1 MLSENLELLT
11 IALIGLCAVSCL
23 VVMMFGVVLL
33 EGLVDK
39 KLAVAHAVLR
49 ASVYGGYTVVFG
61 ALMVS
66 CVIATAMCYVRLTPD
81 RSEPVT
87 AANRV

>member
-1 MLSENLELLT
+1 MTLEVLT

-39 KLAVAHAVLR
+39 KIAVAHAVLR

-66 CVIATAMCYVRLTPD
+66 CVIATAMCYVRVRPH
-81 RSEPVT
+81 RSESV
-87 AANRV
+87 ADSDRG